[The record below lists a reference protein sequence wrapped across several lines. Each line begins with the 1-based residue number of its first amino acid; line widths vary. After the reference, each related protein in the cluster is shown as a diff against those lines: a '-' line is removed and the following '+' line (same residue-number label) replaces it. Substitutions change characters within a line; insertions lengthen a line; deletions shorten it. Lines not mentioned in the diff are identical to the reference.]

1 MYAWHF
7 TDKQTILPHVREY
20 YFKSGSNIFWIPV
33 FFIFQEQS
41 PSQKFCKKGAFKGA
55 LLGLRQFF
63 TTESPLKMMKN
74 AFYFI
79 LKAFF
84 LLFQTFVLIFSS
96 CRKRTIS
103 LISKYIMSQPRKKTI
118 AIHILPNTSRNKG
131 NLTTK
136 FGQLIKHNMRNIFL
150 EKP

>member
-1 MYAWHF
+1 MDSSLFHISEAI
-7 TDKQTILPHVREY
+7 TIAEIL
-20 YFKSGSNIFWIPV
+20 
-33 FFIFQEQS
+33 Q
-41 PSQKFCKKGAFKGA
+41 KGAFKGA

-84 LLFQTFVLIFSS
+84 IPFQTFVLIFSS

-103 LISKYIMSQPRKKTI
+103 LISKYMMSQPRKKTI

-131 NLTTK
+131 NLTIK